1 MLAVIFIVLLLGLWV
16 GASQVGEAGRSTRC
30 QSNLAALGNA
40 LHSYAKD
47 NNNALPAA
55 GIDLDKTQTSW
66 DGKLFAY
73 LKPALAK
80 SNGAYEQRMLQE
92 AVAPYFLCPS
102 DATAHRG
109 TPRSYAMSAHDM
121 QPENWPP
128 GPGNA
133 TGIGLV
139 WNQESLNRLLDD
151 AQRRMAAANQDS
163 LPAMKLAFIAAP
175 AGTLALTEL
184 LSADNNLK
192 GLARTVI
199 NGPVPQVELLLQN
212 QPRIHGGYC
221 NYLMLDGHVEQRS
234 PLQAGT
240 TSDGRNFWN
249 INQAN

>member
-1 MLAVIFIVLLLGLWV
+1 VRSPDCSAFTQIDMLAVIFIVLLLGLWV

-92 AVAPYFLCPS
+92 AVARISSAPRTRRPTGN
-102 DATAHRG
+102 ATQLRHVR
-109 TPRSYAMSAHDM
+109 HDM

-133 TGIGLV
+133 TASGWYGI
-139 WNQESLNRLLDD
+139 
-151 AQRRMAAANQDS
+151 RRAS
-163 LPAMKLAFIAAP
+163 TGCWTTRSGGWRPPI
-175 AGTLALTEL
+175 
-184 LSADNNLK
+184 
-192 GLARTVI
+192 RT
-199 NGPVPQVELLLQN
+199 
-212 QPRIHGGYC
+212 
-221 NYLMLDGHVEQRS
+221 RS
-234 PLQAGT
+234 PQ
-240 TSDGRNFWN
+240 
-249 INQAN
+249 

>member
-47 NNNALPAA
+47 NN
-55 GIDLDKTQTSW
+55 I
-66 DGKLFAY
+66 AY